1 MTLPKRNCVT
11 LKDSPFKLKRL
22 MKEVYDM
29 RKLCLMIASMTTCC
43 MIGTAQPMQVDQ
55 KRDSTETEIPKPV
68 QVVTH
73 HDITINGHQIHYTA
87 TAGTFLLKN
96 EQDKP
101 IALFG
106 FTAYTKD
113 GLTSAD
119 DRPITFTYNGGPG
132 SSSIWLH
139 MGAVGPKKVVIDDPE
154 ETPPAPYKMEDNPY
168 SLLDVTD
175 LVMVDPVGTGLS
187 KPVGKAKGADFWGVD
202 QDIKS
207 VSQFIFQY
215 IRANARWNSPKFLL
229 GESYGTTR
237 SAGVADYLFENMGV
251 AVNGIILVS
260 TVLNFETLDFA
271 KDNDLPYIFFL
282 PTYSAVSWYHHAL
295 PTQVS
300 NLDSLLK
307 EVRQF
312 AMGEYADALFKG
324 FAVDSTELERVIDKL
339 YQYTGISKLYWKK
352 ADLRLNEPQFTEE
365 LLRDRGVTV
374 GRLDSRYEG
383 PTPDLL
389 SEYSRYD
396 PQSSAISPVFMTDF
410 MDYYHTDLNFPTD
423 QTYNTE
429 AYGNKDFK
437 WDWQRRGQSNG
448 MGYPDVSDDLADVM
462 AKDRYL
468 NVLILNG
475 YFDLA
480 TPFFA
485 TEYTVNHLGNILP
498 GLKDRIQMKYFNAGH
513 MMYVHSESLPV
524 FKSTIAD
531 FIQSMIHP
539 KK

>member
-1 MTLPKRNCVT
+1 M
-11 LKDSPFKLKRL
+11 SRL
-22 MKEVYDM
+22 ILFLVSTVLYVAV
-29 RKLCLMIASMTTCC
+29 C
-43 MIGTAQPMQVDQ
+43 GAQPKQEGQ
-55 KRDSTETEIPKPV
+55 KHDSADAEIPKPV

-96 EQDKP
+96 EEDKP

-113 GLTSAD
+113 GTASAD
-119 DRPITFTYNGGPG
+119 NRPLTFAYNGGPG

-139 MGAVGPKKVVIDDPE
+139 MGALGPKKVVIDDPE
-154 ETPPAPYKMEDNPY
+154 ATPPAPYKIEDNPY

-175 LVMVDPVGTGLS
+175 LVMIDPVGTGFS
-187 KPVGKAKGADFWGVD
+187 RPAGKAKGADFWGVD

-251 AVNGIILVS
+251 AVNGVILVS
-260 TVLNFETLDFA
+260 TVLNFETLAFA
-271 KDNDLPYIFFL
+271 KA
-282 PTYSAVSWYHHAL
+282 AVSWYHHAL
-295 PTQVS
+295 PSQPA
-300 NLDSLLK
+300 NLDSFLK

-312 AMGEYADALFKG
+312 AKGEYADALFRG
-324 FAVDSTELERVIDKL
+324 FTLDSTELNRVIDRL
-339 YQYTGISKLYWKK
+339 YQYTGISKSYWKR
-352 ADLRLNEPQFTEE
+352 ADIRLNEPQFTEE
-365 LLRDRGVTV
+365 LLRDRGETV
-374 GRLDSRYEG
+374 GRLDSRYQG
-383 PTPDLL
+383 PTADLL
-389 SEYSRYD
+389 SEYSTYD
-396 PQSSAISPVFMTDF
+396 PQSAAISPVFITDF
-410 MDYYHTDLNFPTD
+410 MDYYHTELNFPTD
-423 QTYNTE
+423 QTYNIN
-429 AYGNKDFK
+429 AYGSKDFK
-437 WDWQRRGQSNG
+437 WDWKRGGGSDG

-462 AKDRYL
+462 SKNPYL
-468 NVLILNG
+468 NVLVLNG

-485 TEYTVNHLGNILP
+485 TEYTVDHMGNILP
-498 GLKDRIQMKYFNAGH
+498 GLNDRIQMKYFNAGH
-513 MMYVHSESLPV
+513 MMYVHPESLPV

-531 FIQSMIHP
+531 FIQNMVHP

>member
-1 MTLPKRNCVT
+1 MKNII
-11 LKDSPFKLKRL
+11 
-22 MKEVYDM
+22 KEVLVI
-29 RKLCLMIASMTTCC
+29 RKSILLMASIAMCV
-43 MIGTAQPMQVDQ
+43 MISVAQTKPEEQ
-55 KRDSTETEIPKPV
+55 KHDSTESEIPKPV
-68 QVVTH
+68 QIVTH

-96 EQDKP
+96 EEDKP

-106 FTAYTKD
+106 FTAYIKD
-113 GLTSAD
+113 GVTSAD
-119 DRPITFTYNGGPG
+119 DRPITFAYNGGPG

-139 MGAVGPKKVVIDDPE
+139 MGAIGPKKVVIDDPE
-154 ETPPAPYKMEDNPY
+154 ATPPAPYKMEDNPY

-187 KPVGKAKGADFWGVD
+187 KPVGKAKGTDFWGVD

-215 IRANARWNSPKFLL
+215 IRANDRWNSPKFLL

-237 SAGVADYLFENMGV
+237 SAGVADYLFENMGIS
-251 AVNGIILVS
+251 VNGVILVS
-260 TVLNFETLDFA
+260 TVLNFQTIAFA
-271 KDNDLPYIFFL
+271 KGNDLPYILFL
-282 PTYSAVSWYHHAL
+282 PTYTAVSWYHHAL
-295 PTQVS
+295 PMQVS
-300 NLDSLLK
+300 NLDSLLR
-307 EVRQF
+307 EVRHF
-312 AMGEYADALFKG
+312 AKGEYANALFKG
-324 FAVDSTELERVIDKL
+324 FALDSTELESVIDKL

-389 SEYSRYD
+389 SEYSSYD
-396 PQSSAISPVFMTDF
+396 PQSTSLSPVFVTDF

-423 QTYNTE
+423 QTYNVD
-429 AYGNKDFK
+429 AYGTKGFT
-437 WDWQRRGQSNG
+437 WDWQRGGRTED
-448 MGYPDVSDDLADVM
+448 MGYTDVSGDLADVM
-462 AKDRYL
+462 SKDPYL
-468 NVLILNG
+468 NVLVFNG

-485 TEYTVNHLGNILP
+485 TEYTFNHLGNILP
-498 GLKDRIQMKYFNAGH
+498 GLKDRIHMKYFNAGH

-524 FKSTIAD
+524 FKSTIAE
-531 FIQSMIHP
+531 FIESMIHP